1 MLNQTKQFSED
12 QIKLSDI
19 LEPVSTELNLLEKK
33 LIEDL
38 SDNNPLLNKIVQYVI
53 QAGGKRLRPAVSF
66 LIAKSLNKG
75 YLSSNHFQLGQAI
88 ELIHTATLVHDD
100 ILDET
105 ETRRNKLTVNK
116 KWDNKTAIIAGDFL
130 LSKSLIKLAAVKNYS
145 VIEIFANIM
154 SEICEGE
161 IQQKLQNYQSISFD
175 QYIEKSKR
183 KTANLF
189 IAGAECA
196 AILTP
201 EIDNLIIK
209 SARDYAL
216 NFGIA
221 FQIVDDILNF
231 TSTEDEFGKPVGI
244 DLRDGIVTAPVIF
257 AIEEYEKKGDLTL
270 SKLISQGFQNEN
282 DFKSALDLVLKSD
295 GIEKAKDLAGYYAD
309 MANKSLAIIEDNQY
323 KHTLKDLASYIID
336 RKY

>member
-1 MLNQTKQFSED
+1 MLNQIKQFSED

-19 LEPVSTELNLLEKK
+19 LRPVSTELNLLEKK

-105 ETRRNKLTVNK
+105 ETRRNRLTVNK

-161 IQQKLQNYQSISFD
+161 IQQKLQNYQNTSFD

-201 EIDNLIIK
+201 EVDNLTIK

-244 DLRDGIVTAPVIF
+244 DLKDGIVTAPVIF
-257 AIEEYEKKGDLTL
+257 AIEEYEKNGDFTL
-270 SKLISQGFQNEN
+270 SRLIKQEFQDEN
-282 DFKSALDLVLKSD
+282 NFKSALDLVLKSN
-295 GIEKAKDLAGYYAD
+295 GIERAKDLACYYANIAD
-309 MANKSLAIIEDNQY
+309 KSLAAIEDNPY
-323 KHTLKDLASYIID
+323 KQTLKDLASYIID

>member
-1 MLNQTKQFSED
+1 MITVD
-12 QIKLSDI
+12 QAIIARLKTHGQSFEI
-19 LEPVSTELNLLEKK
+19 LVDCGNALALRE
-33 LIEDL
+33 
-38 SDNNPLLNKIVQYVI
+38 
-53 QAGGKRLRPAVSF
+53 GKRLRPAVSF

-161 IQQKLQNYQSISFD
+161 IQQKLQNYQNISFD

-244 DLRDGIVTAPVIF
+244 DLKDGIVTAPVIF
-257 AIEEYEKKGDLTL
+257 AIEEYEKKGDPTL
-270 SKLISQGFQNEN
+270 SRLISQGFRNEN
-282 DFKSALDLVLKSD
+282 DFKSALGMVLKSD

-309 MANKSLAIIEDNQY
+309 MANKSLAAIEDNQY
-323 KHTLKDLASYIID
+323 KQTLKDLASYIID